1 MSYEASVKSSNK
13 VTSGVFT
20 IKLIEPYMYW
30 TPKFHKTPV
39 KFRFIVSSKIC
50 PMKLVSKAVTKCLK
64 LVYQQNIKYCKAI
77 QNYTGINRMW
87 VANDFMQVSNDIK
100 HINIKQNAKTVE
112 TYDFFNSLYNTWT
125 TKFVS

>member
-39 KFRFIVSSKIC
+39 KFCFIVSSILF
-50 PMKLVSKAVTKCLK
+50 LVLGNWGM
-64 LVYQQNIKYCKAI
+64 YNI
-77 QNYTGINRMW
+77 QDELLLDPNYDG
-87 VANDFMQVSNDIK
+87 QSNA
-100 HINIKQNAKTVE
+100 Q
-112 TYDFFNSLYNTWT
+112 L
-125 TKFVS
+125 